1 MLTKGMDMDFF
12 SDFSLRQFLSAFV
25 VLFAITDIPGNVPI
39 VISMQKRKIHIS
51 ARRSFWYSLALL
63 VFFFYAG
70 EAFLKLF
77 GLDIPSFA
85 IAGSLVVFL
94 ISIEMIL
101 DINVF
106 RENPDLRSDGTFVPV
121 VFPLFIG
128 AGVLTTLLSIR
139 SQYADI
145 NVLLAVLADS
155 VCVYLTIKLSR
166 LLKKYLSEEM
176 LYLLKKFFGMLLLAI
191 SVKLFITN
199 VTVLIH
205 HLSA

>member
-1 MLTKGMDMDFF
+1 MDFF
-12 SDFSLRQFLSAFV
+12 IEFNLRQFLSAFV

-39 VISMQKRKIHIS
+39 VMSMQKKGIHIS
-51 ARRSFWYSLALL
+51 ARRSFLYSLLL
-63 VFFFYAG
+63 LIFFFYAG

-77 GLDIPSFA
+77 GLDIQSFA
-85 IAGSLVVFL
+85 IAGSLIVFL
-94 ISIEMIL
+94 ISVEMIL
-101 DINVF
+101 DVNVF
-106 RENPDLRSDGTFVPV
+106 CESSDQPTGDGTFVPV

-155 VCVYLTIKLSR
+155 ICVYLTIRLSKI
-166 LLKKYLSEEM
+166 LKKHLSQGTI
-176 LYLLKKFFGMLLLAI
+176 YLLKKFFGMILLAM

-199 VTVLIH
+199 VTALIQH
-205 HLSA
+205 ASS

>member
-1 MLTKGMDMDFF
+1 MDFL

-25 VLFAITDIPGNVPI
+25 VLFAITDVPGNIPI
-39 VISMQKRKIHIS
+39 VIGMQDRGVHIS
-51 ARRSFWYSLALL
+51 ARRSFWYSLVLL

-101 DINVF
+101 DIHVF
-106 RENPDLRSDGTFVPV
+106 RESPDFSGDGTFVPV

-128 AGVLTTLLSIR
+128 AGVLTTLLSLR
-139 SQYADI
+139 SQYNDVNI
-145 NVLLAVLADS
+145 LLAALTDS
-155 VCVYLTIKLSR
+155 VFVYLAIRLSR
-166 LLKKYLSEEM
+166 FFKKYLSESTI
-176 LYLLKKFFGMLLLAI
+176 YLLKKSFGMVLLAI

-199 VTVLIH
+199 VTVLIK

>member
-1 MLTKGMDMDFF
+1 MDFF
-12 SDFSLRQFLSAFV
+12 SDFSMKQFLSAFV
-25 VLFAITDIPGNVPI
+25 VLFAITDVPGNVPV
-39 VISMQKRKIHIS
+39 VISMQNRKIHIS
-51 ARRSFWYSLALL
+51 AKRSFWYSLVLL

-106 RENPDLRSDGTFVPV
+106 CETPDFKGDGTFVPV

-139 SQYADI
+139 SQYNDV

-155 VCVYLTIKLSR
+155 LCVYGTIKLSR
-166 LLKKYLSEEM
+166 FLKKYLSQSM
-176 LYLLKKFFGMLLLAI
+176 IYLLKKFFGMLLLAI

-199 VTVLIH
+199 VTVLINN
-205 HLSA
+205 LSV

>member
-1 MLTKGMDMDFF
+1 MDFLSAF
-12 SDFSLRQFLSAFV
+12 SMRQFLSAFI
-25 VLFAITDIPGNVPI
+25 VLFAITDVPGNVPI
-39 VISMQKRKIHIS
+39 VISMQNRKIHIS

-63 VFFFYAG
+63 ILFFYAG

-77 GLDIPSFA
+77 GLDIHSFA

-106 RENPDLRSDGTFVPV
+106 CESPDLKGDGTFVPV

-155 VCVYLTIKLSR
+155 FCVYLTIKLSR
-166 LLKKYLSEEM
+166 FLKKYLSPATI
-176 LYLLKKFFGMLLLAI
+176 YLLKKFFGMILLAI

-199 VTVLIH
+199 VTTLIH
-205 HLSA
+205 DLSS

>member
-1 MLTKGMDMDFF
+1 MDFF
-12 SDFSLRQFLSAFV
+12 TDFNLRQFLSAFV
-25 VLFAITDIPGNVPI
+25 VLFAITDVPGNVPI
-39 VISMQKRKIHIS
+39 VISMQNRKIHIS

-63 VFFFYAG
+63 IFFFYAG
-70 EAFLKLF
+70 EAFLRLF

-106 RENPDLRSDGTFVPV
+106 CESPDLKGDGTFVPV

-155 VCVYLTIKLSR
+155 FCVYLTIRLSR
-166 LLKKYLSEEM
+166 VLKKYLSQATI
-176 LYLLKKFFGMLLLAI
+176 YLLKKFFGMLLLAI

-199 VTVLIH
+199 VTVLIQ

>member
-1 MLTKGMDMDFF
+1 MEFLTEFN
-12 SDFSLRQFLSAFV
+12 LRQFLSAFV

-39 VISMQKRKIHIS
+39 VMSMQKKGIHIS
-51 ARRSFWYSLALL
+51 ARRSFLYSLLL
-63 VFFFYAG
+63 LIFFFYAG

-77 GLDIPSFA
+77 GLDIQSFA
-85 IAGSLVVFL
+85 IAGSLIVFL
-94 ISIEMIL
+94 ISVEMIL

-106 RENPDLRSDGTFVPV
+106 CESPDQPKGDGTFVPV

-155 VCVYLTIKLSR
+155 ICVYLTIRLSKF
-166 LLKKYLSEEM
+166 LKKHLSQGTI
-176 LYLLKKFFGMLLLAI
+176 YLLKKFFGMILLAI

-199 VTVLIH
+199 VTALIQH
-205 HLSA
+205 ASI